1 MNLIALFLGLML
13 ERTATRLFHLREL
26 RWLDPYFDWGFRK
39 LVKMDGMAAI
49 VVVIVLVL
57 LPVLPVLI
65 LQYQFS
71 HLLFGILEIV
81 FATIVLF
88 FSLGP
93 RDLSNEVDEYA
104 AAVESGESEE
114 IARTAKALTES
125 DLPRGEGAGALAVEE
140 AVLIQANN
148 RVFGVI
154 FWFMILGPA
163 GAWLFRVA
171 DLMRRR
177 AVFKSG
183 RMKAGGEADPGFL
196 HILLATF
203 GVLAWLPARLLALGY
218 AMAGSFEA
226 AVSDWRGYY
235 ESCSDKFF
243 HVNDAILAAAGK
255 GAIREESV
263 ETEDFP
269 LRAVQAAMRLVN
281 RTLLIWVT
289 VISLLTLIGFAA

>member
-1 MNLIALFLGLML
+1 MNLIALFLGLIL
-13 ERTATRLFHLREL
+13 ERTATKLFHLREL
-26 RWLDPYFDWGFRK
+26 RWLDPYFDWGFGK
-39 LVKMDGMAAI
+39 LDRMGGPTGV
-49 VVVIVLVL
+49 VVVIVLIL
-57 LPVLPVLI
+57 LPVLPILI
-65 LQYQFS
+65 LQHEFS
-71 HLLFGILEIV
+71 HLLFGLLAIA

-93 RDLSNEVDEYA
+93 RDLANEVEEYTS
-104 AAVESGESEE
+104 AVESGNSEE
-114 IARTAKALTES
+114 IARTAKVLTES
-125 DLPRGEGAGALAVEE
+125 DLPREKGASVLAVEE

-177 AVFKSG
+177 AVFKTG
-183 RMKAGGEADPGFL
+183 RIEAAGEPAPNYL
-196 HILLATF
+196 HTLLATF

-243 HVNDAILAAAGK
+243 HVNDDILAAAGK
-255 GAIREESV
+255 GAIREENAEPEEIPV
-263 ETEDFP
+263 RP
-269 LRAVQAAMRLVN
+269 VQAATRLVN

-289 VISLLTLIGFAA
+289 AISLLTLIGFSA

>member
-13 ERTATRLFHLREL
+13 ERTATRLLHLREP
-26 RWLDPYFDWGFRK
+26 RWLDPYFDWGFSK
-39 LVKMDGMAAI
+39 LGKMDGAAAI
-49 VVVIVLVL
+49 VVVIVLIL

-71 HLLFGILEIV
+71 HLLFGILQIL
-81 FATIVLF
+81 FATFILF

-93 RDLSNEVDEYA
+93 RDLSKEVDEYI
-104 AAVESGESEE
+104 AAVESGDTEE
-114 IARTAKALTES
+114 IARTTKELTES
-125 DLPRGEGAGALAVEE
+125 DPPRGEGAGVLAVEE

-154 FWFMILGPA
+154 FWFMIFGPA
-163 GAWLFRVA
+163 GALLFRVA

-183 RMKAGGEADPGFL
+183 RMETAGETQPGFL
-196 HILLATF
+196 NILLATF

-255 GAIREESV
+255 GAIRAESM
-263 ETEDFP
+263 ETGEFP
-269 LRAVQAAMRLVN
+269 LRPVQAAMRLVN

>member
-1 MNLIALFLGLML
+1 MNLIALFLALML

-26 RWLDPYFDWGFRK
+26 RWLDPYFDWGFGK
-39 LVKMDGMAAI
+39 LVKLGGVAAI
-49 VVVIVLVL
+49 VVVIVLIL
-57 LPVLPVLI
+57 LPVLPVLV

-93 RDLSNEVDEYA
+93 RDLSNEVDEYTA
-104 AAVESGESEE
+104 AIESGETGE
-114 IARTAKALTES
+114 IARTIKVLTES
-125 DLPRGEGAGALAVEE
+125 DPPRQEGAGALAVEE

-183 RMKAGGEADPGFL
+183 RMKAAGEPPPGFL
-196 HILLATF
+196 HLLLATF

-255 GAIREESV
+255 GAIREESL
-263 ETEDFP
+263 EAEEFP
-269 LRAVQAAMRLVN
+269 LRPVQAAMRLVN

-289 VISLLTLIGFAA
+289 AISLLTLIGFAA

>member
-1 MNLIALFLGLML
+1 
-13 ERTATRLFHLREL
+13 
-26 RWLDPYFDWGFRK
+26 
-39 LVKMDGMAAI
+39 V
-49 VVVIVLVL
+49 
-57 LPVLPVLI
+57 
-65 LQYQFS
+65 
-71 HLLFGILEIV
+71 
-81 FATIVLF
+81 
-88 FSLGP
+88 
-93 RDLSNEVDEYA
+93 
-104 AAVESGESEE
+104 
-114 IARTAKALTES
+114 LTES
-125 DLPRGEGAGALAVEE
+125 DLPREEGAGVLAVEE

-148 RVFGVI
+148 RLFGVI
-154 FWFMILGPA
+154 FWFMILGPT

-183 RMKAGGEADPGFL
+183 RMQAAGEPTPDYL

-235 ESCSDKFF
+235 DSCSDKFF

-255 GAIREESV
+255 GAIREDVEES
-263 ETEDFP
+263 EEFP
-269 LRAVQAAMRLVN
+269 IRPVQAAMRLVN

-289 VISLLTLIGFAA
+289 AISLLTLIGFAA

>member
-13 ERTATRLFHLREL
+13 ERTATRLLHLREP
-26 RWLDPYFDWGFRK
+26 RWLDPYFDWGFSK
-39 LVKMDGMAAI
+39 LGKMDGAAAI
-49 VVVIVLVL
+49 VVVIVLIL

-71 HLLFGILEIV
+71 HLLFGILQIL
-81 FATIVLF
+81 FATFILF

-93 RDLSNEVDEYA
+93 RDLSKEVDEYI
-104 AAVESGESEE
+104 AAVESGDTEE
-114 IARTAKALTES
+114 IARTTKELTES
-125 DLPRGEGAGALAVEE
+125 DPPRGEGAGVLAVEE

-154 FWFMILGPA
+154 FWFMIFGPA
-163 GAWLFRVA
+163 GALLFRVA

-183 RMKAGGEADPGFL
+183 RMEAAGETQPGFL
-196 HILLATF
+196 NILLATF

-243 HVNDAILAAAGK
+243 HVNDAILAAAGR
-255 GAIREESV
+255 GAIRAESM
-263 ETEDFP
+263 ETGEFP
-269 LRAVQAAMRLVN
+269 LRPVQAAMRLVN